1 MFLGDNMAKRFKTK
15 KKRNFFLLNLSVLV
29 ISFAFFL
36 SYFAHLFNTD
46 KFLDFILKSMFKPS
60 SQINVHNNVLDYL
73 LNYTIGQSKNVDEV
87 YNGAETVQ
95 EYLADPTPLEN
106 KTNPAVY
113 LYNTH
118 QGEEYSS
125 NGLSNHDVIPT
136 VMLAGYKLRE
146 ELNNLNIKTIM
157 ETTPIKDVLT
167 INGWNYA
174 SSYKASKYLMQD
186 ALSKNQTLKYFFDIH
201 RDSISYEASTVS
213 YQNKSYAKVLFVIGT
228 DYDNY
233 NENLSLAEKIS
244 ERLNKEVPH
253 LSRGILKKGGQGVN
267 GIYNQDFSSQTLLFE
282 LGGQYNKISEV
293 NNTVLVLAKVLKEV
307 ILENGK

>member
-1 MFLGDNMAKRFKTK
+1 MAKRFKAK
-15 KKRNFFLLNLSVLV
+15 KKRNFFFLSLSVFV

-46 KFLDFILKSMFKPS
+46 EFLNFILKSMFKPS
-60 SQINVHNNVLDYL
+60 SEATVHNNVLDYL
-73 LNYTIGQSKNVDEV
+73 LNYTIGQSENVDEV
-87 YNGAETVQ
+87 YNGAEKAQ
-95 EYLADPTPLEN
+95 EYLADPAPLEN
-106 KTNPAVY
+106 KANPLVY

-125 NGLSNHDVIPT
+125 NGLSSHDVIPT

-146 ELNNLNIKTIM
+146 ELNNLDIKTIM

-293 NNTVLVLAKVLKEV
+293 NNTLLVLAKVLKEV

>member
-1 MFLGDNMAKRFKTK
+1 
-15 KKRNFFLLNLSVLV
+15 
-29 ISFAFFL
+29 
-36 SYFAHLFNTD
+36 
-46 KFLDFILKSMFKPS
+46 MFKPS
-60 SQINVHNNVLDYL
+60 SEATVHNNVLDYL
-73 LNYTIGQSKNVDEV
+73 LNYTIGQSENVDEV
-87 YNGAETVQ
+87 YNGAEKAQ
-95 EYLADPTPLEN
+95 EYLADPAPLEN
-106 KTNPAVY
+106 KANPLVY

-125 NGLSNHDVIPT
+125 NGLSSHDVIPT

-146 ELNNLNIKTIM
+146 ELNNLDIKTIM

-293 NNTVLVLAKVLKEV
+293 NNTLLVLAKVLKEV

>member
-1 MFLGDNMAKRFKTK
+1 
-15 KKRNFFLLNLSVLV
+15 
-29 ISFAFFL
+29 
-36 SYFAHLFNTD
+36 
-46 KFLDFILKSMFKPS
+46 
-60 SQINVHNNVLDYL
+60 
-73 LNYTIGQSKNVDEV
+73 
-87 YNGAETVQ
+87 
-95 EYLADPTPLEN
+95 
-106 KTNPAVY
+106 
-113 LYNTH
+113 
-118 QGEEYSS
+118 
-125 NGLSNHDVIPT
+125 
-136 VMLAGYKLRE
+136 
-146 ELNNLNIKTIM
+146 
-157 ETTPIKDVLT
+157 
-167 INGWNYA
+167 
-174 SSYKASKYLMQD
+174 MQD

-293 NNTVLVLAKVLKEV
+293 NNTLLVLAKVLKEV